1 MIWIRR
7 LKGLALLCFI
17 LSSTYLLFGGT
28 YFEKKLKS
36 LKEGQDEFLKQFQ
49 NQELQSH
56 KYKWQ
61 SLGNIEKNHNV
72 YSAYFDDRIHIL
84 NKWSSNVIGSVRV
97 FAILDLSLSGYSME
111 CAYKY
116 PDGEVQTVFADESVA
131 IEEHF
136 DMNSLRL
143 QYHVLFSKV

>member
-1 MIWIRR
+1 M
-7 LKGLALLCFI
+7 
-17 LSSTYLLFGGT
+17 
-28 YFEKKLKS
+28 KS

-111 CAYKY
+111 CSYKY

-136 DMNSLRL
+136 DMEFASFTISCPVFKSLKGLPEKVSLQYKDNSLTYISPTYVFIR
-143 QYHVLFSKV
+143 